1 MRRAHSR
8 WLRRQDGLRGAAAA
22 QRGAALRASIRNRCR
37 MRNLHATS
45 GTASR
50 DGLTGPQRVSSYA
63 GLPIYSYA
71 YSVAKDDVIDGIEM
85 QAPMRPILLA
95 IAIWAIVLCPAA
107 HAFAGGWYLLVPEQV
122 SVQQAMDGHPKLQD
136 DWLIAKATLSLEQ
149 PLTKWEHVR
158 SFDTAAECEKERR
171 DRFVR
176 AQGLARRQDRRFLQR
191 AFSWL
196 NSSPTED
203 KLLTPW
209 DLVGHQ
215 VLSEDTKKKH
225 PKLQE
230 FLKGLRELHSLC
242 IASDDGRLHRP

>member
-1 MRRAHSR
+1 MIERI
-8 WLRRQDGLRGAAAA
+8 
-22 QRGAALRASIRNRCR
+22 SIW
-37 MRNLHATS
+37 AT
-45 GTASR
+45 R
-50 DGLTGPQRVSSYA
+50 LVSPA
-63 GLPIYSYA
+63 
-71 YSVAKDDVIDGIEM
+71 V
-85 QAPMRPILLA
+85 
-95 IAIWAIVLCPAA
+95 AIWAIFLCPA

-122 SVQQAMDGHPKLQD
+122 SVEQAMAGHPKLQD
-136 DWLIAKATLSLEQ
+136 DWLIAKATLSLEE
-149 PLTKWEHVR
+149 PLIKWEHLR

-176 AQGLARRQDRRFLQR
+176 AQGPAHQRDRRFLQR

-203 KLLTPW
+203 KFLTPW

-215 VLSEDTKKKH
+215 VLSEDTKKRY

-242 IASDDGRLHRP
+242 IASDDGRLRRP